1 MVIGG
6 RSLAAMLLTMPFA
19 AVPAMAQAPVDG
31 TVRGSVTDKEFG
43 APVVGATVSILGTRA
58 RAVTSEN
65 GSFTIPN
72 VAPGTYTLVFTKDGF
87 VREVRPNV
95 LVTGRQLTDV
105 DAAMAGEFEDLDE
118 VVVQDVA
125 AEQQETEAVQVV
137 TPPEIAPIVTLMPLD
152 FTMRLDS
159 AQLLDVVGVD
169 TISRSGASDAAAAL
183 LLVPGAS
190 LQEGKYAVVRGLP
203 DRYVSVLLDG
213 VRLPVSTPGKRAVQ
227 LDQFPAS
234 VIESIQISKSLHAR
248 HAGRSVG
255 WRRER
260 GPSGHSR

>member
-1 MVIGG
+1 
-6 RSLAAMLLTMPFA
+6 MLLMMPFA

-105 DAAMAGEFEDLDE
+105 DAAMAATECSDWQCRRLHELSGGERQRVLLARALAVNASVLLLDE
-118 VVVQDVA
+118 PTTHLDPPH
-125 AEQQETEAVQVV
+125 QV
-137 TPPEIAPIVTLMPLD
+137 
-152 FTMRLDS
+152 
-159 AQLLDVVGVD
+159 
-169 TISRSGASDAAAAL
+169 
-183 LLVPGAS
+183 
-190 LQEGKYAVVRGLP
+190 AVVRLLQRLAAAGTTV
-203 DRYVSVLLDG
+203 VSVLHDLPLALQADRLVVLHQG
-213 VRLPVSTPGKRAVQ
+213 RVRVEGSAQ
-227 LDQFPAS
+227 AS
-234 VIESIQISKSLHAR
+234 EVHVALVEVFGGALSIEKIG
-248 HAGRSVG
+248 GRLTSV
-255 WRRER
+255 
-260 GPSGHSR
+260 PCL

>member
-19 AVPAMAQAPVDG
+19 AVPAIAQAPVDG

-105 DAAMAGEFEDLDE
+105 EAAM
-118 VVVQDVA
+118 
-125 AEQQETEAVQVV
+125 
-137 TPPEIAPIVTLMPLD
+137 
-152 FTMRLDS
+152 
-159 AQLLDVVGVD
+159 
-169 TISRSGASDAAAAL
+169 
-183 LLVPGAS
+183 
-190 LQEGKYAVVRGLP
+190 
-203 DRYVSVLLDG
+203 
-213 VRLPVSTPGKRAVQ
+213 
-227 LDQFPAS
+227 
-234 VIESIQISKSLHAR
+234 
-248 HAGRSVG
+248 
-255 WRRER
+255 
-260 GPSGHSR
+260 